1 MKSPLSSTYL
11 TADGR
16 VVTYRWHRVPVVLWL
31 MLVGSFVVATALLVQ
46 VALLLTREEP
56 LRPEDDF
63 NVIVFTMLLCLVASS
78 VFGLGVYL
86 LVRPEEAGDE

>member
-1 MKSPLSSTYL
+1 MKDSLSKTYL

-16 VVTYRWHRVPVVLWL
+16 VVRYRWHRVPVVLWL
-31 MLVGSFVVATALLVQ
+31 MVVGSAVTALALLVQ
-46 VALLLTREEP
+46 IGLLLVRREP

-63 NVIVFTMLLCLVASS
+63 NVTVFTMLLCLVASS
-78 VFGLGVYL
+78 VFGLGIYL

>member
-1 MKSPLSSTYL
+1 MKTSLSSTYL
-11 TADGR
+11 TANGR

-31 MLVGSFVVATALLVQ
+31 MLVGSFITAVALFVQ
-46 VALLLTREEP
+46 IALLLIRKEP

-63 NVIVFTMLLCLVASS
+63 NVTVFTMLLCLVASS

>member
-1 MKSPLSSTYL
+1 MKTPLSKTYL

-16 VVTYRWHRVPVVLWL
+16 VVSYRWHRVPVVLWL
-31 MLVGSFVVATALLVQ
+31 MLVGSILTAFALFVQ
-46 VALLLTREEP
+46 IALLLVRREP

-63 NVIVFTMLLCLVASS
+63 NVTVFTLILCVVASA

>member
-1 MKSPLSSTYL
+1 MKTSLSKTYL

-16 VVTYRWHRVPVVLWL
+16 VVSYRWRRVPVVLWL
-31 MLVGSFVVATALLVQ
+31 MLGGSLVTAMALLVQ
-46 VALLLTREEP
+46 IGLLLIRREP

-63 NVIVFTMLLCLVASS
+63 NVTLFTMLLCLVASS

-86 LVRPEEAGDE
+86 LVRPEEAGDQ

>member
-16 VVTYRWHRVPVVLWL
+16 VVTYRWRRVPVVLWL
-31 MLVGSFVVATALLVQ
+31 MLVGSLIVAIGLLVQ
-46 VALLLTREEP
+46 VVLLLIRKEP

-63 NVIVFTMLLCLVASS
+63 NVMVFTLLLCLVASS

>member
-1 MKSPLSSTYL
+1 MKSPLSKTYL

-16 VVTYRWHRVPVVLWL
+16 IVRYRWHRVPVVLWL
-31 MLVGSFVVATALLVQ
+31 MLVGSLITA
-46 VALLLTREEP
+46 VALMVQIVLLLIRREP

-63 NVIVFTMLLCLVASS
+63 NVTVFTLVLCLVASS
-78 VFGLGVYL
+78 VFSLGVYL